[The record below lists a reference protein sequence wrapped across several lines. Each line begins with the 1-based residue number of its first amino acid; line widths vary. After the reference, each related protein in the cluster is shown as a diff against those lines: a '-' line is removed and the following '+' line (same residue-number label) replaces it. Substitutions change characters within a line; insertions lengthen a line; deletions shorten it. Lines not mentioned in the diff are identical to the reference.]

1 MMMAP
6 LHFRL
11 PLLLPAL
18 LAACATQIE
27 DRISQD
33 YEPIMPE
40 QAFVAPAM
48 PTGGIYAAGMP
59 GIFASDRRAARAG
72 DILTVQFTERFA
84 ATKSQSAQGAR
95 SSDYDIDLPD
105 ALTGGFDDGML
116 SNGTGQ
122 SFKGSGAAAQS
133 NSLTGRLS
141 VIVARVFPNGTL
153 EIIGQKKLTLNN
165 GNEYVRLTGIV
176 RPEDISADNIVPSDR
191 IAHADIRYVG
201 AGDVADTARPG
212 WLRRFLATASPL

>member
-1 MMMAP
+1 MPEP
-6 LHFRL
+6 LRTCARL
-11 PLLLPAL
+11 AALAL
-18 LAACATQIE
+18 LAGCATQIE

-33 YEPIMPE
+33 YEPVMPE
-40 QAFVAPAM
+40 TAFVAQAM
-48 PTGGIYAAGMP
+48 PTGGIYSPGAA
-59 GIFASDRRAARAG
+59 GIFASDRRAARPG

-95 SSDYDIDLPD
+95 SSAFEVDLPD
-105 ALTGGFDDGML
+105 LLTGGFDDKGL
-116 SNGTGQ
+116 TTGTSQ
-122 SFKGSGAAAQS
+122 AFKGSGGAAQS

-141 VIVARVFPNGTL
+141 VIVARRFPTGAL

-176 RPEDISADNIVPSDR
+176 RPEDISAGNIVLSDR
-191 IAHADIRYVG
+191 IANADIRYVG

-212 WLRRFLATASPL
+212 WLRRFLAVASPL

>member
-1 MMMAP
+1 M
-6 LHFRL
+6 
-11 PLLLPAL
+11 
-18 LAACATQIE
+18 
-27 DRISQD
+27 
-33 YEPIMPE
+33 
-40 QAFVAPAM
+40 
-48 PTGGIYAAGMP
+48 
-59 GIFASDRRAARAG
+59 
-72 DILTVQFTERFA
+72 
-84 ATKSQSAQGAR
+84 
-95 SSDYDIDLPD
+95 
-105 ALTGGFDDGML
+105 LTGGLDDGKL
-116 SNGTGQ
+116 TNSTNQ
-122 SFKGSGAAAQS
+122 SFKGSGGAAQS

-176 RPEDISADNIVPSDR
+176 RPEDISAQNVILSER